1 MEEEIVTSIDR
12 LIEEN
17 RTNHFKILTIIG
29 NNQVK
34 INNLIE
40 YLRKKG
46 WVIYDVEK
54 IIFELVNKI
63 PADKVKL
70 RIGAEIKKWI
80 KNTED
85 RIVLYNANILY
96 SEEMDNLGPFSA
108 FKYHMRGNQE
118 GILFMDGKL
127 RGNEVIYST
136 PDRPDYHKRELSDVV
151 YIDLENVELPGE

>member
-1 MEEEIVTSIDR
+1 VTSIDQ

-17 RTNHFKILTIIG
+17 RTNHYKILTIIG

-34 INNLIE
+34 ISNLIE

-46 WVIYDVEK
+46 WVVYDVEK

-63 PADKVKL
+63 PPDKVKL

-96 SEEMDNLGPFSA
+96 SEEMDKIGPFSA
-108 FKYHMRGNQE
+108 FKYSMRGNKE

-127 RGNEVIYST
+127 RGNVIVYST
-136 PDRPDYHKRELSDVV
+136 PDRPDYHERELSDVL
-151 YIDLENVELPGE
+151 YRELDKVEVPGE